1 MKGWTD
7 EGKEVGKRRGRVC
20 IVVGRRQIGMFICDI
35 AEDAVMMNIQKSQ
48 NCPRQ
53 DGGVY
58 VPNLHVS

>member
-48 NCPRQ
+48 TLPETRRGC
-53 DGGVY
+53 
-58 VPNLHVS
+58 LCA